1 MRCVICKL
9 GETAP
14 GPATITLERG
24 AMTLVI
30 KGVPARVCRNCGEV
44 YVDEAITTRLIE
56 EAERAARAGVQVDV
70 RAYVAA

>member
-1 MRCVICKL
+1 
-9 GETAP
+9 
-14 GPATITLERG
+14 
-24 AMTLVI
+24 
-30 KGVPARVCRNCGEV
+30 VCRNCGEV